1 MFVTYISKNNDVEN
15 KLTGKLETRD
25 IEFKIKLPGK
35 EAIRRELESDA
46 KSAKSQMK
54 ISFIVTPIFIILTF
68 ILWYSK
74 CSSTF
79 LFLMYIFSV
88 AAIVTSV
95 FLLFGYSESQKNL
108 ECFDKDETIPY
119 SDSDEFGLM
128 DRCDAVLDILHMIEY
143 ANKFFLQHTYQ
154 DYYYFEYYNHHN
166 NDIGL
171 KEKIFINAKLQYWD
185 KDYLYLEGDE
195 NFALT
200 LYIPDL
206 IYNPKH
212 IVMFEKETV
221 IESK

>member
-1 MFVTYISKNNDVEN
+1 MFITYVSKNNDVEN
-15 KLTGKLETRD
+15 KMTGDLETRD

-35 EAIRRELESDA
+35 EAIKKKLASDA
-46 KSAKSQMK
+46 ESAKSEMK
-54 ISFIVTPIFIILTF
+54 ISFIVGFIFIILTV
-68 ILWYSK
+68 ILWHNK

-79 LFLMYIFSV
+79 LFLMCIFSI

-95 FLLFGYSESQKNL
+95 FLSFGYFESTRNL
-108 ECFDKDETIPY
+108 KWFNKDETILY
-119 SDSDEFGLM
+119 YTDEFGLIS
-128 DRCDAVLDILHMIEY
+128 RCDAVLDILHMIEY
-143 ANKFFLQHTYQ
+143 ADKFFLQHSYQ

-171 KEKIFINAKLQYWD
+171 KEKIYINAKIQYWD

-206 IYNPKH
+206 IHNPKN
-212 IVMFEKETV
+212 IVMYEKETV
-221 IESK
+221 IEN